1 MKKIKTIQKKHFSKK
16 GKKWLGFV
24 CILGVVLTGIIFL
37 IDSLQEKERVSAHP
51 TNEITLGS
59 VASNNDFKL
68 PVDAV
73 RLKEAAL
80 PAGTTGFQ
88 GEDIVPIIEKGDIS
102 GRGVTEIN
110 SAIVNGEIR
119 SIERTN
125 YGHMF
130 VLYGISG
137 TNRGGMVKVAVF
149 NSNGQEL
156 ATMIHGTMTNVNLRV
171 NTLIYSASNNS
182 FLVGVHNGSFFRYEV
197 SGESANSA
205 TITRTNVDVLNNP
218 LTAMKCDTNFVVDT
232 FSDYSNSVL
241 IAGRL
246 DVSKPN
252 LSGLVPGR
260 TPFGELEI
268 SGWENSTTPS
278 ISGNVVNTFSVESL
292 RNQDMGLGTNGSPMF
307 LSPVLLYQH
316 PDNRNLIFG
325 TFFNEINLSGTVTQ
339 KRSFQLFDKSE
350 EITENGQAIKKR
362 KYEHF
367 DANNYSVV
375 KGLCE
380 GNNVFFM
387 AYYSDR
393 TELIR
398 VDLTTFTGST
408 VKTYPRSTY
417 LNIVDNN
424 DGTVSYYGSTTSL
437 TGEFASNYY
446 SNAPGV
452 SYYFISGIMGDYSQ
466 GLGMVSLR
474 AFSVSGIVNATHIL
488 TLPTANKLFVGGTT
502 RDTSSTFVNDL
513 EVYDADGNDQRG
525 AGASSSGNTAFT
537 GILEIKDDY
546 SPVINAG
553 TESIIVDIN
562 DEAIRNPSPT
572 NYRGWSTL
580 DRWLITGVKN
590 GTVDISTAIK
600 VYDHFDSN
608 DPQIGL
614 TPQLREEW
622 LQKRINRNPRSST
635 QEIEWGKLGF
645 SNREVGPQ
653 LVTYFVTDSQSQP
666 AVTSRWVNAKGPQT
680 VTDED
685 NKYAL
690 NAENFHIPLS
700 GINTAIQNDNK
711 FKELAKTLAWNM
723 TNNKSNSGEYGN
735 GIDEDGTSK
744 DSSSVQNKLS
754 SKVTVNQTHLTT
766 LKNATVA
773 KPYPVDVTYQP
784 DSGPAIINR
793 VWVFVTTDNTVPNT
807 ETAITPEETNG
818 VVIYADD
825 YTIPYRL
832 RLNQDLDTVLTD
844 GKVKAYNYYAKDRT
858 DDLAPLPDSTGNQ
871 SNWSITNLNVIHDP
885 FSGGAVVLPTTVQ
898 PVLNYHWRGA
908 TDYYHIQGEETEVS
922 LDVTLTG
929 DVLLHLRQVIQGT
942 NDQLKELVVP
952 TEGYLSIQNIVNS
965 GGSSTVDPDYQA
977 HVTIPSGKQAD
988 VPSFTE
994 VAVNIE
1000 QLANRTDQ
1008 VNLTPIIPEFYKY
1021 NGYYLSN
1028 EEASQNNNS
1037 LNAPNNVA
1045 LSQIY
1050 MYARGE
1056 LWITIYLEPNGTNE
1070 GNPQPYSWDYKR
1082 NEFGKITE

>member
-1 MKKIKTIQKKHFSKK
+1 MIQKKYLIKNWNK
-16 GKKWLGFV
+16 YLGFV
-24 CILGVVLTGIIFL
+24 CILGVVLTGVIFL
-37 IDSLQEKERVSAHP
+37 MNSLQEKERVSAHP
-51 TNEITLGS
+51 ANEITLGS

-68 PVDAV
+68 PVDAT

-88 GEDIVPIIEKGDIS
+88 GEDLVPIIEKGDIS
-102 GRGVTEIN
+102 GRGVSEVN
-110 SAIVNGEIR
+110 SVTVNGEIR

-156 ATMIHGTMTNVNLRV
+156 ASMIHGTMTNVNLRV

-205 TITRTNVDVLNNP
+205 TITRTNVDVSNNP

-232 FSDYSNSVL
+232 FSDYSDSVL
-241 IAGRL
+241 VAGRL

-268 SGWENSTTPS
+268 SGWENSTTPVM
-278 ISGNVVNTFSVESL
+278 SGNVVNTFSVESL

-325 TFFNEINLSGTVTQ
+325 TFFNEINLSGAVTQ

-350 EITENGQAIKKR
+350 EITENGQNIKKR

-367 DANNYSVV
+367 GATNYSVV

-380 GNNVFFM
+380 GNSIFFM

-398 VDLTTFTGST
+398 VDLTTFTAST
-408 VKTYPRSTY
+408 IKTYPRSTY

-474 AFSVSGIVNATHIL
+474 AFPVSGIVNATHIL

-513 EVYDADGNDQRG
+513 EVYDADGNDQSG
-525 AGASSSGNTAFT
+525 SGASPSGNTAFT

-546 SPVINAG
+546 SPVIDAG
-553 TESIIVDIN
+553 AESIIVDIN
-562 DEAIRNPSPT
+562 DEAIRIPT
-572 NYRGWSTL
+572 ATSYRGWSTL

-590 GTVDISTAIK
+590 GNVTAPTAIK

-608 DPQIGL
+608 DTQMGG
-614 TPQLREEW
+614 TPLLREEW
-622 LQKRINRNPRSST
+622 LQKRINRNPRAPNAA
-635 QEIEWGKLGF
+635 IEWGKLGF
-645 SNREVGPQ
+645 NSREVGPQ

-666 AVTSRWVNAKGPQT
+666 AVTSRWINAKGPQT
-680 VTDED
+680 TTDED

-690 NAENFHIPLS
+690 NAENFHIPLTN
-700 GINTAIQNDNK
+700 IDTAIQNDNK

-723 TNNKSNSGEYGN
+723 TNNQSSSGGYGN

-744 DSSSVQNKLS
+744 DSSSNQNKLS
-754 SKVTVNQTHLTT
+754 NKVTVNQTQLAA
-766 LKNATVA
+766 LQNATVA
-773 KPYPVDVTYQP
+773 KPYPVDVTYEP
-784 DSGPAIINR
+784 ESGLVITNR

-807 ETAITPEETNG
+807 DTGVTPEDTNG

-832 RLNQDLDTVLTD
+832 RLNQNLNTVLAD
-844 GKVKAYNYYAKDRT
+844 GNVKAYNYYAKDRT
-858 DDLAPLPDSTGNQ
+858 AELAPLPDSTGSQ

-885 FSGGAVVLPTTVQ
+885 FSGGAIVLPTTVQ
-898 PVLNYHWRGA
+898 PVLNYQWRGA
-908 TDYYHIQGEETEVS
+908 TDYYHTQDNKTEVS

-929 DVLLHLRQVIQGT
+929 DVLLHIRQVVQGT
-942 NDQLKELVVP
+942 DDQLKELVVP
-952 TEGYLSIQNIVNS
+952 TEGYLSIQNIVNN
-965 GGSSTVDPDYQA
+965 GGSSTIDPDFQA
-977 HVTIPSGKQAD
+977 HATIPSGKKAD
-988 VPSFTE
+988 DPSFTE
-994 VAVNIE
+994 IAINIE
-1000 QLANRTDQ
+1000 HLANRTDQ
-1008 VNLTPIIPEFYKY
+1008 VKLTPIIPEFYKY

-1028 EEASQNNNS
+1028 DEASQRNDS

-1056 LWITIYLEPNGTNE
+1056 LWITIYLEPNGTNN
-1070 GNPQPYSWDYKR
+1070 GNPQPYSWDYER